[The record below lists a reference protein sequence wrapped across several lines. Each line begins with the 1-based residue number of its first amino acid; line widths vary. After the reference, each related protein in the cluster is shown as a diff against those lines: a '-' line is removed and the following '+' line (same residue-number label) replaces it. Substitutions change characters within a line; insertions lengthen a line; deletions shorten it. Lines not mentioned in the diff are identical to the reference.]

1 MAAVQPAPTVT
12 TSTFLCTVT
21 VTASLVLHAGA
32 ADRQDHVLVGV
43 LPCVE
48 LVHVE
53 DSLRRSREVGGADL
67 LLRVGALRPRVAD
80 EAPADHVAVAAVYG
94 IREHTLGRVAPQ

>member
-48 LVHVE
+48 RVHVE
-53 DSLRRSREVGGADL
+53 DALRRSREVGGADL
-67 LLRVGALRPRVAD
+67 LLRVGALRARVAD
-80 EAPADHVAVAAVYG
+80 QDRKSTRLNSSHVRISYAVFC
-94 IREHTLGRVAPQ
+94 LKKK